1 MEVPHQPQRTT
12 IVLPSTPPTTSTTI
26 LAQLSLH
33 SPGSTALS
41 LWKLHF
47 PSTIPLHSCTLPLAP
62 LLLHLPSTL
71 CSPPLLSWA
80 LLGGCASQSP
90 PRQLGVAPPHAP
102 PLRCVRGW
110 FRPSL
115 WLTFFALRGFLGLVF
130 FTFYFNC
137 HLHVWGATWWVVWIL
152 AVSLWG
158 SLSAVAVQKA
168 RRSLSLGLFS
178 VSRSVLQLCSL
189 FRSLQLP
196 PSLPS
201 TLRSIRLHLS
211 LPLRRRLLGSSM

>member
-33 SPGSTALS
+33 SPCSTALS

-71 CSPPLLSWA
+71 CGPPLLSSA

-110 FRPSL
+110 LRPSL
-115 WLTFFALRGFLGLVF
+115 WLTFFALRGFLDLVF
-130 FTFYFNC
+130 LFLC
-137 HLHVWGATWWVVWIL
+137 LLPPSRLGRDVVGRL
-152 AVSLWG
+152 G
-158 SLSAVAVQKA
+158 P
-168 RRSLSLGLFS
+168 RNLSLGLSFGGRRSEGSSLSLAVSSPSLALFS
-178 VSRSVLQLCSL
+178 CFAPSSAP
-189 FRSLQLP
+189 FRSFLHSP
-196 PSLPS
+196 PPFAPS
-201 TLRSIRLHLS
+201 ASISLS
-211 LPLRRRLLGSSM
+211 LYDDVSWGPPCS